1 MSLIRCQASR
11 WGLALILAS
20 AAACAPETRVPADD
34 PVLPGI
40 DVLVRDSLH
49 LVSGRRVGLITNRAG
64 VTREGRSTIDVLW
77 EHPDVELVALFAP
90 EHGIRG
96 TVAEGRAIGDEVDE
110 ATGLTVHSLYGGSR
124 EPTPAMLDA
133 IDVLLF
139 DLQDIGARYYTYVST
154 MAVSM
159 RAAGEA
165 GVPFIVLDRPN
176 PIAGPVNGPV
186 LDPAFST
193 FVGLFPV
200 PSRHGMTAGELAR
213 LYVGEFGIRV
223 DLTVVPAAGWRRDM
237 WFDETGLPW
246 VAPSLN
252 MPTLESAAH
261 YPGTCLFEGTNLSVG
276 RGTPH
281 AFQQIGAPWLSG
293 PDLAAALEAHE
304 LIGVSIEPVDF
315 TPSSPSDGKHAGTA
329 VSGVRLTVT
338 DRLAYD
344 PVRTALALL
353 VETRAASGDRWE
365 WIIASFDRLAGTDE
379 IRLAVEAA
387 ARSGIDERVIAAR
400 AIADSWSAGLASFE
414 RLRAPY
420 LIY

>member
-1 MSLIRCQASR
+1 M
-11 WGLALILAS
+11 
-20 AAACAPETRVPADD
+20 PADD
-34 PVLPGI
+34 PVLAGI
-40 DVLVRDSLH
+40 DALMRDSLH

-110 ATGLTVHSLYGGSR
+110 ATGLTVHSLYGGTR

-186 LDPAFST
+186 LDTAFST

-200 PSRHGMTAGELAR
+200 PARHGMTTGELAR
-213 LYVGEFGIRV
+213 LYVGEFDIDA
-223 DLTVVPAAGWRRDM
+223 DLIVVPAEGWRRDM

-246 VAPSLN
+246 IAPSLN
-252 MPTLESAAH
+252 MPTLESASH
-261 YPGTCLFEGTNLSVG
+261 YPGTCLFEGTNLSAG

-281 AFQQIGAPWLSG
+281 AFRQIGAPWLSG
-293 PDLAAALEAHE
+293 RDLAAALEAYE
-304 LIGVSIEPVDF
+304 LVGVSIEAVDF
-315 TPSSPSDGKHAGTA
+315 TPASPSDGKHAEVE

-338 DRLAYD
+338 DRLLYD

-365 WIIASFDRLAGTDE
+365 WIVASFDRLAGTDR
-379 IRLAVEAA
+379 IRLAIEEAA
-387 ARSGIDERVIAAR
+387 EATLDRRVIAVR
-400 AIADSWSAGLASFE
+400 EIADSWSDGLASFE